1 MLSERLLAVDATPDR
16 LITQWMCPVLCEAPP
31 GLPLSYLRI
40 ASNALENALSD
51 RKILQMK
58 LQEAPMDRRNRIR

>member
-16 LITQWMCPVLCEAPP
+16 LITQWMCPFLCEAPP

-40 ASNALENALSD
+40 VSNALETALSD
-51 RKILQMK
+51 RKIFGVAAGSLDGQTK
-58 LQEAPMDRRNRIR
+58 SKR